1 MMAAPPVPA
10 TIVDLDALGEDAHA
24 ELIEGVLYE
33 RPVTSLGHGH
43 IAFRIA
49 MRVAVA
55 YDNGADGRS
64 GWWIQGEN
72 DFTVD
77 GQEVFRPDALGW
89 RTERLIGAPREARAQ
104 VVPDWVC
111 EVISESNRE
120 HDEVLKRAAYARIG
134 VRWWWLVDPEA
145 RTLAAHVLE
154 NGRWRLLGQYEGDA
168 AVRVPPFEAVEL
180 AMAEW
185 WR

>member
-1 MMAAPPVPA
+1 VPPA
-10 TIVDLDALGEDAHA
+10 TLADLEALGEDAHA
-24 ELIEGVLYE
+24 ELIEGVLYK
-33 RPVTSLGHGH
+33 RPVTSLGHG
-43 IAFRIA
+43 
-49 MRVAVA
+49 RVASLIVA
-55 YDNGADGRS
+55 DLLPPYERGRGGPG

-72 DFTVD
+72 DFAVD

-89 RTERLIGAPREARAQ
+89 RTERLIGAPRNARAQ

-111 EVISESNRE
+111 EVISESNRK
-120 HDEVLKRAAYARIG
+120 HDEVRKRAAYARVG

-145 RTLAAHVLE
+145 RALAAHVLE
-154 NGRWRLLGQYEGDA
+154 DGAWRVLGQYEGDA
-168 AVRVPPFEAVEL
+168 TVRVPPFEAVEL